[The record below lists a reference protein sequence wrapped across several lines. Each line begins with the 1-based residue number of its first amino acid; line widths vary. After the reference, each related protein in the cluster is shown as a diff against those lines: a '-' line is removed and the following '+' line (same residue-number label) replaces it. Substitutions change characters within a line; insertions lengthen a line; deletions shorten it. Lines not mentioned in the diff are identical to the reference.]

1 MQVHAER
8 VLGFIIQ
15 IQAQYSTVNDI
26 DDLEETVRVILDNVV
41 QEISQEI
48 QSSSIPYTSRRLQIG
63 GKGYT

>member
-1 MQVHAER
+1 MLVHAER